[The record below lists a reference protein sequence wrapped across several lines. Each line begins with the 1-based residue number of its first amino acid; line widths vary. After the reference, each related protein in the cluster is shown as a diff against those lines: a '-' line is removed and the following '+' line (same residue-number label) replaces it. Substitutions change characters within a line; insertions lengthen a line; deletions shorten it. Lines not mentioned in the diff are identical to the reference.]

1 MAVAGGAAA
10 GLRRPPRLTV
20 VGRFADYSTVTV
32 ACIHGWIRHS
42 NRCVPRLRVSTL
54 IVRPG
59 NRPSRR
65 KTAGRPEAGSTAAHA
80 GFGSGL
86 PNSTWLISGMH
97 PALKPVVLTSVNRRV
112 WLAARGGCE
121 TLQKWPD
128 QWAGRALAHTGQSP
142 ASGKWWKNGSKPTAS
157 RTAERIAAAVS
168 RGRTAHAPQRS
179 HAASSSWRP
188 AGA

>member
-1 MAVAGGAAA
+1 VVFQSRDACDPATLPSFCVRTD
-10 GLRRPPRLTV
+10 RRRRWYGRVHLDRKQLARYPHRP
-20 VGRFADYSTVTV
+20 VGQP
-32 ACIHGWIRHS
+32 H
-42 NRCVPRLRVSTL
+42 
-54 IVRPG
+54 
-59 NRPSRR
+59 
-65 KTAGRPEAGSTAAHA
+65 
-80 GFGSGL
+80 
-86 PNSTWLISGMH
+86 
-97 PALKPVVLTSVNRRV
+97 RRV
-112 WLAARGGCE
+112 WLAAHGGCE

-128 QWAGRALAHTGQSP
+128 QWAGRALAHAGQSP

>member
-112 WLAARGGCE
+112 WLAARGGLRDPAE
-121 TLQKWPD
+121 V
-128 QWAGRALAHTGQSP
+128 AGSVGRAGAR
-142 ASGKWWKNGSKPTAS
+142 A
-157 RTAERIAAAVS
+157 RRAEPREREVVEERLEADRVPH
-168 RGRTAHAPQRS
+168 R
-179 HAASSSWRP
+179 
-188 AGA
+188 